1 MSSAF
6 VGVRSIETSEQLK
19 SLLQDLPAKSRC
31 YFLRWV
37 HKVSGFSYSLPEEF
51 PSPKGEML
59 TPDFEV
65 RWQQTRQGYD
75 LLLLAHQP
83 PSEHGFQ
90 ALNENVSWTASEPLL
105 VHLSP
110 KGMPHATAE
119 KRQETRFPKPLIYP
133 DNLKLQQRYFQDENT
148 GTVHFVALTLVTKEE
163 QKS

>member
-1 MSSAF
+1 MTAF
-6 VGVRSIETSEQLK
+6 VGTRSIETSEQLK
-19 SLLQDLPAKSRC
+19 SLLQDLPAPSRC

-37 HKVSGFSYSLPEEF
+37 HKVSGFSDSLPEDF

-75 LLLLAHQP
+75 LLLLAHLEP
-83 PSEHGFQ
+83 ALNHGFQ
-90 ALNENVSWTASEPLL
+90 AFNKDWITSEPLS

-110 KGMPHATAE
+110 KGKSQDTEE
-119 KRQETRFPKPLIYP
+119 KRQDTRFPKPLVYP
-133 DNLKLQQRYFQDENT
+133 DNLKLEQRYFQDKQT

-163 QKS
+163 KK